1 MDWLQARLNLNTSQ
15 LRRIIER
22 IPNFLAL
29 SIDDNLEPTIN
40 NIQSSL
46 ELSDEEL
53 TKMIVRQ
60 PDVFT
65 YDMSA
70 EIIKQRI
77 SLLQEILRL
86 REDDIATLRRKC
98 IDVPQLL
105 FWPEE
110 KMKGI
115 QQWMQQRF
123 DLGDAKIAQMC
134 RNRPEVLYLNTTTLD
149 DKTDLIQSDLSLSDD
164 ELSDLVSK
172 FPSIFCMS
180 TEENWR
186 PKLQYLQTR
195 FELDDN
201 ALKHL
206 VLNAYSLVGLSED
219 TIEEKLQFYSNLIGE
234 REAKRLVVK
243 TYNLLKQSLKR
254 RLNPRLAEVEKSGVK
269 VRWNETLIKR
279 LAIRSKE
286 QWEKYKLD
294 DAPRGR
300 AAS

>member
-1 MDWLQARLNLNTSQ
+1 
-15 LRRIIER
+15 
-22 IPNFLAL
+22 
-29 SIDDNLEPTIN
+29 
-40 NIQSSL
+40 
-46 ELSDEEL
+46 
-53 TKMIVRQ
+53 
-60 PDVFT
+60 
-65 YDMSA
+65 
-70 EIIKQRI
+70 
-77 SLLQEILRL
+77 
-86 REDDIATLRRKC
+86 
-98 IDVPQLL
+98 
-105 FWPEE
+105 
-110 KMKGI
+110 
-115 QQWMQQRF
+115 
-123 DLGDAKIAQMC
+123 
-134 RNRPEVLYLNTTTLD
+134 
-149 DKTDLIQSDLSLSDD
+149 
-164 ELSDLVSK
+164 
-172 FPSIFCMS
+172 MS